1 VPSIATNELNQSP
14 KTAAA
19 RSFVHSLNI
28 LVKYVRLYGFNHK
41 RTELQF
47 ETAWNELQAALPKG
61 QEGIL
66 LGVSGMKLLLDGVPL
81 DSGQA
86 ERSFAQLLTA
96 AGLTSIHF
104 SSRVNVDDFAS
115 LVRAFTAGGS
125 KAQAVA
131 EQIRN
136 GLGEN
141 TTIKVN
147 QVKFVAADPAS
158 GEISIA
164 AQLAAQTLGPEF
176 KQWLN
181 DPQKLLQL
189 IAAAEGSKT
198 GPSPQPA
205 ATVDMIADAAPQV
218 LLESEV
224 TDAIRLLTKFGQV
237 GHAYAPSGQASQIAE
252 ELQQTAP
259 QTKITL
265 QQLLGGL
272 AKQFPAGT
280 TDTPL
285 LMKAAE
291 HLAIRF
297 ALERYER
304 GEIRVNA
311 IHQLMEHM
319 SQQMESLKKI
329 LRVNEEKMTRAGM
342 VVESHAD
349 ILDRQF
355 WAEVPEAG
363 KRSVLLSADAAC
375 VPPRN
380 VRQFVEELR
389 TKNDHESAT
398 AILRNY
404 YSCLESK
411 DADARNKCA
420 TGLSQ
425 LSDLYGTAGNLL
437 GSAIHQCAQELS
449 REESPEMQSLLSAA
463 FVRLSQEASTRRNYR
478 AIQEVLAS
486 INTVERLKPVLGR
499 DIRPRIGVENR
510 LPEFIE
516 EGLQED
522 HAPNDL
528 VEALQRAPEAAA
540 EHMAERFSRCITRQ
554 ECDRLA
560 ALLGQLG
567 KQATDHLGNMLR
579 LGQVRQAASSVG
591 LMSRINVPLLLELLP
606 HRLKDWT
613 RYYHDAAVRQI
624 AFGGSPERGQI
635 LLELLD
641 VLDPLV
647 LPEAVDEIGMSGD
660 RSTAQHL
667 IVMAAAGV
675 TEARSPLLQV
685 KAIEALARLR
695 EPEAAPVL
703 LRLVEDKKIFKYV
716 HPRELRIAAAQALC
730 KIDPDFGPAIASKRG
745 IESAEMQIAPLDP
758 SPHWPW
764 NRFRRYERVVPV
776 RNVPAVASSPWGKSN
791 LLIREMSLGGGV
803 ARKEDTLRL
812 GSEATLEVHSGMRN
826 LRTQV
831 MIRPVASSEV
841 SFEIVDIDLEERTKL
856 RRILADQLQRTQ
868 ETALRA
874 AAARA

>member
-1 VPSIATNELNQSP
+1 M
-14 KTAAA
+14 
-19 RSFVHSLNI
+19 
-28 LVKYVRLYGFNHK
+28 RLYGFNHK

-47 ETAWNELQAALPKG
+47 ETAWNELLAALPKG
-61 QEGIL
+61 QEGLL
-66 LGVSGMKLLLDGVPL
+66 LGLSGSRLLLDGVPL
-81 DSGQA
+81 ESGQS
-86 ERSFAQLLTA
+86 ERSFAGLLTS

-104 SSRVNVDDFAS
+104 SSKVTADDFAA
-115 LVRAFTAGGS
+115 LVRAFANPGG
-125 KAQAVA
+125 KAQAIA
-131 EQIRN
+131 EQIRAS
-136 GLGEN
+136 LGEVN
-141 TTIKVN
+141 TATIKVN

-158 GEISIA
+158 GEVSIA

-181 DPQKLLQL
+181 DPEKLLQL
-189 IAAAEGSKT
+189 IAASEGSKT
-198 GPSPQPA
+198 GPSTQSAP
-205 ATVDMIADAAPQV
+205 VDMETQV
-218 LLESEV
+218 VVPLEESEV
-224 TDAIRLLTKFGQV
+224 ADAIRLLTRFGQV
-237 GHAYAPSGQASQIAE
+237 GNRGTSANEVSQLTQEIERTTPQAR
-252 ELQQTAP
+252 
-259 QTKITL
+259 ITL

-311 IHQLMEHM
+311 VHQMMEHM
-319 SQQMESLKKI
+319 SRQMESLKKI
-329 LRVNEEKMTRAGM
+329 LRVHEDKMNKAGM

-355 WAEVPEAG
+355 WAEVPESG
-363 KRSVLLSADAAC
+363 KRSVLLSPDAAC

-389 TKNDHESAT
+389 QRRENDT
-398 AILRNY
+398 ANSILRNY
-404 YSCLESK
+404 CSCLQSK
-411 DADARNKCA
+411 DPETRKKCA

-425 LSDLYGTAGNLL
+425 ISDLYGTAGSLL
-437 GSAIHQCAQELS
+437 GQAIHECAQELS
-449 REESPEMQSLLSAA
+449 IEESPEMQSLLSAA
-463 FVRLSQEASTRRNYR
+463 FVRLSQEASAQRNYR

-486 INTVERLKPVLGR
+486 INTVERLKPVLGK

-510 LPEFIE
+510 LPDFIE
-516 EGLQED
+516 EALESD
-522 HAPNDL
+522 DVPNDL
-528 VEALQRAPEAAA
+528 VEALRRAPEASV
-540 EHMAERFSRCITRQ
+540 EHMAERFSRCITREQ
-554 ECDRLA
+554 CDRLA
-560 ALLGQLG
+560 TLLQKLGQP
-567 KQATDHLGNMLR
+567 ATDHLGNMLR
-579 LGQVRQAASSVG
+579 LGQVRQAAASVG
-591 LMSRINVPLLLELLP
+591 LLSRINIPLLLELLP
-606 HRLKDWT
+606 HRLRDWT
-613 RYYHDAAVRQI
+613 RYYHDAIVRQI
-624 AFGGSPERGQI
+624 AFGGSPERGRI

-641 VLDPLV
+641 MLDPMV

-660 RSTAQHL
+660 RTTAQHL
-667 IVMAAAGV
+667 IVMAAAGM

-703 LRLVEDKKIFKYV
+703 LRLVEDKKLFKYS

-730 KIDPDFGPAIASKRG
+730 KIDPEFGPALASKRG
-745 IESAEMQIAPLDP
+745 IEGAEMEIAPLDP

-764 NRFRRYERVVPV
+764 NRFRRYERVVPA
-776 RNVPAVASSPWGKSN
+776 RTFPAVASSPWGKSN
-791 LLIREMSLGGGV
+791 LIIRELSLGGGV

-812 GSEATLEVHSGMRN
+812 GSEATLEVHSGMKN

-831 MIRPVASSEV
+831 MIRPVASTEV
-841 SFEIVDIDLEERTKL
+841 SFEIVDIALEERSKL
-856 RRILADQLQRTQ
+856 RRLLADQLHRNQ

>member
-1 VPSIATNELNQSP
+1 M
-14 KTAAA
+14 
-19 RSFVHSLNI
+19 
-28 LVKYVRLYGFNHK
+28 KYVRLYGFNHK

-47 ETAWNELQAALPKG
+47 ETAWNELLSALPRG
-61 QEGIL
+61 QEGVL
-66 LGVSGMKLLLDGVPL
+66 LGVSGTRLLLDGVPL
-81 DSGQA
+81 ESGQA
-86 ERSFAQLLTA
+86 ERSFAQLLTS

-104 SSRVNVDDFAS
+104 SSRVTGDDFAS
-115 LVRAFTAGGS
+115 LVRAFAAGGS
-125 KAQAVA
+125 KAQAIA
-131 EQIRN
+131 EQLRAS
-136 GLGEN
+136 LGDAN
-141 TTIKVN
+141 SSSIKVN
-147 QVKFVAADPAS
+147 QVKFVAADPAT
-158 GEISIA
+158 GEVSLA

-181 DPQKLLQL
+181 DPEKLLQL
-189 IAAAEGSKT
+189 IAASEGSK
-198 GPSPQPA
+198 GGSSPHPSPGGYSEPA
-205 ATVDMIADAAPQV
+205 GAADVVAMAP
-218 LLESEV
+218 LEESEV

-237 GHAYAPSGQASQIAE
+237 SNSYAPASQPSQIVE
-252 ELQQTAP
+252 ELEQTTP
-259 QTKITL
+259 QTRITL

-311 IHQLMEHM
+311 VHQMMEHM
-319 SQQMESLKKI
+319 SRQMESLKKI
-329 LRVNEEKMTRAGM
+329 LRVQEEKMNRAGM

-363 KRSVLLSADAAC
+363 KRSVLLSPDAAC

-389 TKNDHESAT
+389 QRHDTETAT
-398 AILRNY
+398 NILRNY
-404 YSCLESK
+404 CSCLEGK
-411 DADARNKCA
+411 DADTRKKCA

-437 GSAIHQCAQELS
+437 SHAIHQCAQELS
-449 REESPEMQSLLSAA
+449 REDSPEMQSLLSAA

-478 AIQEVLAS
+478 AIQEVLAC
-486 INTVERLKPVLGR
+486 INTVERLKPVLAR

-516 EGLQED
+516 EGLQTD
-522 HAPNDL
+522 HIPADL
-528 VEALQRAPEAAA
+528 VEALRHAPEAAV

-560 ALLGQLG
+560 SLLEQLGQP
-567 KQATDHLGNMLR
+567 AIDHLGNMLR

-591 LMSRINVPLLLELLP
+591 LLSRINVPLLLELLP
-606 HRLKDWT
+606 QRLRDWT
-613 RYYHDAAVRQI
+613 RYYHDAVVRQI
-624 AFGGSPERGQI
+624 AFGGSQERGHI

-641 VLDPLV
+641 MLDSLV

-660 RSTAQHL
+660 RTTSQPL
-667 IVMAAAGV
+667 IVMAAAGI
-675 TEARSPLLQV
+675 TEARSPLIQV

-703 LRLVEDKKIFKYV
+703 LRLVEDKKLFKYV

-730 KIDPDFGPAIASKRG
+730 KIDPDFGPAIAEKRG
-745 IESAEMQIAPLDP
+745 IDSAEMQIAPLDP
-758 SPHWPW
+758 SPQWPW
-764 NRFRRYERVVPV
+764 NRFRRYERVVPM
-776 RNVPAVASSPWGKSN
+776 RTFPAVASSSWGKSN
-791 LLIREMSLGGGV
+791 LMIRELSLGGGV
-803 ARKEDTLRL
+803 ARKEDALRL
-812 GSEATLEVHSGMRN
+812 GSEATLELHNGMRN

-831 MIRPVASSEV
+831 MIRPAAASEV
-841 SFEIVDIDLEERTKL
+841 SFEIVDIALEERSKL
-856 RRILADQLQRTQ
+856 RRILADQLQHTQ
-868 ETALRA
+868 ETSLRA
-874 AAARA
+874 AAAKA

>member
-1 VPSIATNELNQSP
+1 M
-14 KTAAA
+14 
-19 RSFVHSLNI
+19 
-28 LVKYVRLYGFNHK
+28 KYVRLYGFNHK

-47 ETAWNELQAALPKG
+47 ETAWNELLAALPKG
-61 QEGIL
+61 QEGVL
-66 LGVSGMKLLLDGVPL
+66 LGVSGPRLLLDGVPL
-81 DSGQA
+81 ESGQA
-86 ERSFAQLLTA
+86 ERSFAGLLTS

-104 SSRVNVDDFAS
+104 SSKVTVDDFAS
-115 LVRAFTAGGS
+115 LVRAFAAGGS
-125 KAQAVA
+125 KTQSIT
-131 EQIRN
+131 EQIRA
-136 GLGEN
+136 GLGDVN
-141 TTIKVN
+141 TSTIKVN
-147 QVKFVAADPAS
+147 QVKFVAADPS
-158 GEISIA
+158 TGEVSIA

-181 DPQKLLQL
+181 DPEKLLQL
-189 IAAAEGSKT
+189 IAAAEGSKS
-198 GPSPQPA
+198 GPSTQPA
-205 ATVDMIADAAPQV
+205 APVDSETQV
-218 LLESEV
+218 VVPLEESQV
-224 TDAIRLLTKFGQV
+224 ADAIRLLTKFGQV
-237 GHAYAPSGQASQIAE
+237 GNTYSPATQATQLVE
-252 ELQQTAP
+252 EIERTTP
-259 QTKITL
+259 QARITL

-272 AKQFPAGT
+272 ARQFPAGT

-311 IHQLMEHM
+311 VHQMMEHM
-319 SQQMESLKKI
+319 SRQMESLKKI
-329 LRVNEEKMTRAGM
+329 LRVHEEKMNKAGM

-389 TKNDHESAT
+389 QRNDNESAT

-411 DADARNKCA
+411 DPEARKKCA

-437 GSAIHQCAQELS
+437 GQAIHECAQELS
-449 REESPEMQSLLSAA
+449 HEESPEMQSLLSAA
-463 FVRLSQEASTRRNYR
+463 FVRLSQEASTRRNYQ

-486 INTVERLKPVLGR
+486 INTVERLKPVLGK

-510 LPEFIE
+510 LPDFIE
-516 EGLQED
+516 EALQSD
-522 HAPNDL
+522 SIPNDL
-528 VEALQRAPEAAA
+528 VEALRRAPEASV
-540 EHMAERFSRCITRQ
+540 EHMAERFSRCITREQ
-554 ECDRLA
+554 CDRLA
-560 ALLGQLG
+560 SLLQKLGQP
-567 KQATDHLGNMLR
+567 ATDHLGNMLR

-591 LMSRINVPLLLELLP
+591 LLSRINIPLLLELLP
-606 HRLKDWT
+606 HRLRDWT
-613 RYYHDAAVRQI
+613 RYYHDAVVRQV
-624 AFGGSPERGQI
+624 AFGGSPERGRI

-641 VLDPLV
+641 MLDPMV

-660 RSTAQHL
+660 RTTAQHL

-695 EPEAAPVL
+695 ESEAAPVL
-703 LRLVEDKKIFKYV
+703 LRLVEDKKLFKYS

-730 KIDPDFGPAIASKRG
+730 KIDPEFGPTLVNKRG
-745 IESAEMQIAPLDP
+745 IDNVEMQIAPLDP
-758 SPHWPW
+758 SPQWPW
-764 NRFRRYERVVPV
+764 NRFRRYERVI
-776 RNVPAVASSPWGKSN
+776 PARTFPATASSPWGKSN
-791 LLIREMSLGGGV
+791 LIIRELSLGGGV

-812 GSEATLEVHSGMRN
+812 GSEATLEFHSGMKN

-831 MIRPVASSEV
+831 MIRPVASTEV
-841 SFEIVDIDLEERTKL
+841 SFEIVDIDLEERGKL
-856 RRILADQLQRTQ
+856 RRILADQIHRTQ
-868 ETALRA
+868 ETNLRA